1 VSACPVCSA
10 AVEGRATRCD
20 ECQVALEWEGAQV
33 HAKHPFIKPGD
44 PLLFFD
50 LTRHPLPGQTQMSAT
65 LNDGSRFEGTPQGSL
80 MHVLPKRAIACSER
94 KMRARDACVRAA
106 FVALDPHISLGCTAR
121 LETLDVA
128 TMQYLF
134 SVEPSSRKVRLARG
148 FSGPKET
155 QYADLRPATPSN
167 LVAPPGSMNVLELRV
182 QGPTL
187 EARLNDTHVFTV
199 HDPVLGI
206 GRFGFR
212 VEALPA
218 STAPQRTMVA
228 WFEVRQVIA

>member
-1 VSACPVCSA
+1 MTCPVCSA
-10 AVEGRATRCD
+10 PVEGRPTRCD
-20 ECQVALEWEGAQV
+20 ECQVAFEWVGSELR
-33 HAKHPFIKPGD
+33 AKHPFIKPGD

-50 LTRHPLPGQTQMSAT
+50 LTRHPLPGQTQMTGSLT
-65 LNDGSRFEGTPQGSL
+65 DGTRFEATPQGSL
-80 MHVLPKRAIACSER
+80 LHVMPNRAMACTDR

-106 FVALDPHISLGCTAR
+106 FVAIDPHVSLGCSAR
-121 LETLDVA
+121 LERLSEA

-148 FSGPKET
+148 FSGAKET
-155 QYADLRPATPSN
+155 QYADLRPGTPSN
-167 LVAPPGSMNVLELRV
+167 LVAPPGAMNVLELRV

-206 GRFGFR
+206 GGFGLR
-212 VEALPA
+212 VESLPA
-218 STAPQRTMVA
+218 ATAPQRTMVA
-228 WFEVRQVIA
+228 WFEVRQVVA